1 MAKALVVTVSSKGQ
15 VTLPKRVREL
25 LHLQVGDY
33 VRFDPKAGGVWVS
46 RVVLESDSFT
56 EDEWKALG
64 RLADRTGRRYK
75 TARAFLKDL
84 ERL

>member
-1 MAKALVVTVSSKGQ
+1 MAKPLVATVSSKGQ

-25 LHLQVGDY
+25 LHLRMGDY
-33 VRFDPKAGGVWVS
+33 VKFDPKAGGMWVS
-46 RVVLESDSFT
+46 RVALEPEGFT
-56 EDEWKALG
+56 EDEWRALG

-75 TARAFLKDL
+75 TAKGFLKDL

>member
-1 MAKALVVTVSSKGQ
+1 MGKSLVATVSSKGQ
-15 VTLPKRVREL
+15 VTLPKQVREL
-25 LHLQVGDY
+25 LHLRMGDY

-46 RVVLESDSFT
+46 RVTLEPEGLT
-56 EDEWKALG
+56 EDQWKALG
-64 RLADRTGRRYK
+64 RLADQTGRRYK

>member
-1 MAKALVVTVSSKGQ
+1 MKKTLVATVSSKGQ

-25 LHLQVGDY
+25 LRLHVGDY
-33 VRFDPKAGGVWVS
+33 VRFDPKAGGVLVS
-46 RVVLESDSFT
+46 RVALEPEGFT
-56 EDEWKALG
+56 EDEWRALG
-64 RLADRTGRRYK
+64 RLADQAGRRYK